1 MLMTL
6 VFVQAVA
13 GPFLPAAP
21 RPRSD
26 KPCPV
31 VAGSTDVVVCGR
43 NDDRYRLRTM
53 PQEEE
58 RLAIPKA
65 ETHIGN
71 TALAAE
77 TEQVM
82 LAGGQQ
88 SKRLM
93 VRWKVP
99 LGRKK
104 QP

>member
-1 MLMTL
+1 MLL
-6 VFVQAVA
+6 LLLAQAVA
-13 GPFLPAAP
+13 GPRLPAPP

-26 KPCPV
+26 KPCPIV
-31 VAGSTDVVVCGR
+31 TDSTDVVVCGR
-43 NDDRYRLRTM
+43 TDDRYRLRPL
-53 PQEEE
+53 PQALDEQ
-58 RLAIPKA
+58 LVPKA
-65 ETHIGN
+65 EMRIGN

-77 TEQVM
+77 TEQAM